1 MKIAEFAH
9 RVLGVRLTDY
19 QRAVL
24 ENIPERMRP
33 AGVPREV
40 RLPFLPVVRAF
51 TAAQLE
57 AYENGAP
64 TIDGE
69 TRTNAACIERRAID
83 GPGR

>member
-33 AGVPREV
+33 VGVPREV
-40 RLPFLPVVRAF
+40 RLPFLPVTRAF
-51 TAAQLE
+51 IAAQLE
-57 AYENGAP
+57 AYVSGLRIAP
-64 TIDGE
+64 AIDDE
-69 TRTNAACIERRAID
+69 SRTNAVE
-83 GPGR
+83 G